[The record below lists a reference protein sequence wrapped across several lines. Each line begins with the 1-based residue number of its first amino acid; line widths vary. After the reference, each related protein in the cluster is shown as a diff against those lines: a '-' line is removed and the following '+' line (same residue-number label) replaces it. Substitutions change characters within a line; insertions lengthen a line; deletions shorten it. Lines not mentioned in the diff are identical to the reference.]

1 MKHFCNFFNFVSD
14 KWLPVS
20 LSNNEPETY
29 LTHMSAI
36 ILNLQ
41 HLNGWGELFVAAIL
55 LCAVAASLASV
66 SSR

>member
-1 MKHFCNFFNFVSD
+1 M
-14 KWLPVS
+14 S